1 MNRVA
6 EDPDREQRIDL
17 EIIVDAYVPEEQAMG
32 WYYYLDKKL
41 HFPFPAL
48 WNGSEVEVVE
58 MSSEDDCEQQMF
70 VEVLYKEG
78 EAEDIFSVPLS
89 DIEVDEVDDE
99 TAEAIADWHYWLDRG
114 YDFRS

>member
-6 EDPDREQRIDL
+6 EEPDREQRIDL

-58 MSSEDDCEQQMF
+58 MSPEDDCEQQMF
-70 VEVLYKEG
+70 VEVLYQEG

-89 DIEVDEVDDE
+89 DIEVEEVDDE
-99 TAEAIADWHYWLDRG
+99 TAEAIADWHYWLNRG
-114 YDFRS
+114 YDFT